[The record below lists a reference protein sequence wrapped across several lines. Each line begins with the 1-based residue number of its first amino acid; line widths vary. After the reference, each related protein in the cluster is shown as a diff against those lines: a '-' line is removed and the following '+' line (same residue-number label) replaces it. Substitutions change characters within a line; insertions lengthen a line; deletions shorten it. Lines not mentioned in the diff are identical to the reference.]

1 MIPLRT
7 TGIRSRA
14 LAAVAVAFV
23 LPLLAAC
30 GAGES
35 SGDSEDAGPVEIVAT
50 TGQIADLARQVG
62 GEWVSVESLMGP
74 GVDPHLYRASEGDV
88 SKLSDADLILYN
100 GLRLEGKMEN
110 LLERLGER
118 RPVGAVTDGID
129 PDLLRADPAAPE
141 HPDPHVWFDPALWT
155 QATDRVAEALAELD
169 PAHAADFRA
178 NAERYADELAA
189 LDAEATEALAA
200 IPAERR
206 VLVTAHDA
214 FGYFGDRYDV
224 EVVGLQGISTESE
237 AGIADVTRIATLI
250 ADRGV
255 RAIFVE
261 TSVSPRTVEAVQAA
275 VRDRG
280 GDVAIGGS
288 LFSDALGE
296 PGTLE
301 ETYAGMFRHNVDT
314 IVEALR

>member
-1 MIPLRT
+1 MLRT
-7 TGIRSRA
+7 LEPTARRRV
-14 LAAVAVAFV
+14 LLVVAVLLV

-30 GAGES
+30 GAG
-35 SGDSEDAGPVEIVAT
+35 GPAAERDGPIRIVAT
-50 TGQIADLARQVG
+50 TGQVADLARQVG

-74 GVDPHLYRASEGDV
+74 GIDPHLYRASEGDV

-100 GLRLEGKMEN
+100 GLRLEGKMED
-110 LLERLGER
+110 LLARLGDR
-118 RPVGAVTDGID
+118 RPVVAVTDGID
-129 PDLLRADPAAPE
+129 PGLLRADPAAPE
-141 HPDPHVWFDPALWT
+141 HPDPHVWFDATLWT

-169 PAHAADFRA
+169 PDHADEYRA
-178 NAERYADELAA
+178 NAERYARELAA
-189 LDAEATEALAA
+189 LDADAAEALAA

-237 AGIADVTRIATLI
+237 AGIADVSRIAALI

-275 VRDRG
+275 VRDKG
-280 GDVAIGGS
+280 GNVAIGGS

-296 PGTLE
+296 PGTPE
-301 ETYAGMFRHNVDT
+301 ETYVGMFRHNVAT
-314 IVEALR
+314 IVEALQ

>member
-1 MIPLRT
+1 MVM
-7 TGIRSRA
+7 
-14 LAAVAVAFV
+14 AVLLV

-30 GAGES
+30 GAN
-35 SGDSEDAGPVEIVAT
+35 GPAAERDGPMRIVAT
-50 TGQIADLARQVG
+50 TGQVADLARQVG
-62 GEWVSVESLMGP
+62 GEWVSVEALMGP
-74 GVDPHLYRASEGDV
+74 GIDPHLYRASEGDV

-100 GLRLEGKMEN
+100 GLRLEGKMED
-110 LLERLGER
+110 LLERLSER
-118 RPVGAVTDGID
+118 RPVVAVTDGID
-129 PDLLRADPAAPE
+129 PDVLRADPAAPE
-141 HPDPHVWFDPALWT
+141 HPDPHVWFDPTLWT

-169 PAHAADFRA
+169 PDHADVYRA
-178 NAERYADELAA
+178 NAERYAGELAA
-189 LDAEATEALAA
+189 LDADAAEALAA

-237 AGIADVTRIATLI
+237 AGIADVSRIANLI

-296 PGTLE
+296 PGTAE
-301 ETYAGMFRHNVDT
+301 ETYAGMFRHNVAT
-314 IVEALR
+314 IVEALQ